1 MNLSK
6 SASLT
11 SKTLVSNEPCR
22 VRAPESSFAS
32 RKVRPYSLGYG
43 QHFASCAHAKNTYF
57 FLTSPES
64 RLSFKPITRY
74 VRSCSSKHARIK
86 GKLFFLLRLLILTPG
101 TRSRSTSV
109 SQMPRRNRTPGCVN
123 RARSGPCLSCTMR
136 WPRTMRMSFL
146 LMMEKPVRIIAW
158 WTDFARPIASCSRVT
173 LQIRVSAL
181 CGTTD
186 KRQGA
191 HSSRASNAFQK
202 FLTSQEPRPSCSLS
216 PAACSSS

>member
-11 SKTLVSNEPCR
+11 SNTFASNELCR

-32 RKVRPYSLGYG
+32 RKVRPYSLNYG
-43 QHFASCAHAKNTYF
+43 QHSASCAPRENTHF

-74 VRSCSSKHARIK
+74 VRSCSSKHARIR
-86 GKLFFLLRLLILTPG
+86 GKLFFLLRLLILTPV

-109 SQMPRRNRTPGCVN
+109 SQRPRRNRTPGCVN

-136 WPRTMRMSFL
+136 WPRTVRMSFL
-146 LMMEKPVRIIAW
+146 LMMEEPVRMIAW
-158 WTDFARPIASCSRVT
+158 WTDFARPIASRRRVT
-173 LQIRVSAL
+173 LQIRVI
-181 CGTTD
+181 
-186 KRQGA
+186 
-191 HSSRASNAFQK
+191 SSME
-202 FLTSQEPRPSCSLS
+202 LYP
-216 PAACSSS
+216 